1 MTRALFMAVIKKIY
15 VYHKEVSQANVV
27 YLKIGIIIERRGEF
41 TYLKFDDVKVKW
53 SDDSAN
59 IFVTVQEQ
67 YVKKVNGLCGN
78 YNQEKASDFQLT
90 DGSTTSISSIFVN
103 NWRIDSGVS

>member
-1 MTRALFMAVIKKIY
+1 MKRALFMAVKKQIY
-15 VYHKEVSQANVV
+15 VYDEISQANVV
-27 YLKIGIIIERRGEF
+27 YLNIGVIIERRGEF